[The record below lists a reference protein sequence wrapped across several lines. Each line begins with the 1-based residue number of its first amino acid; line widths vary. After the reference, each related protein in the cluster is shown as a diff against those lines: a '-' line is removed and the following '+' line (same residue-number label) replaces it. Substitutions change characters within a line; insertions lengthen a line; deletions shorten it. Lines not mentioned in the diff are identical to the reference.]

1 VVEVVLLEE
10 MDKHQVDLEDQVEV
24 VPLIMDLL
32 NQEVQE
38 LLIKVMLVDQ
48 LHLVVEYYPLQVE
61 VVLELLEQTQAQ
73 EHIQV
78 LLLDQDIQVVLV

>member
-1 VVEVVLLEE
+1 VVEVVVLEE

-24 VPLIMDLL
+24 VLLIMDLL

-48 LHLVVEYYPLQVE
+48 LHLVVDNYPLQVE

>member
-48 LHLVVEYYPLQVE
+48 LHLVVDNYPLQVE

>member
-1 VVEVVLLEE
+1 MVLLEE
-10 MDKHQVDLEDQVEV
+10 IDKHQVDLEDQVEV
-24 VPLIMDLL
+24 VLLIMDLL

-48 LHLVVEYYPLQVE
+48 LHLVVEYYLLQVE
-61 VVLELLEQTQAQ
+61 VVLELLEQTQVQ

-78 LLLDQDIQVVLV
+78 LVLDQDIQVVLV

>member
-24 VPLIMDLL
+24 VLLIMDLL

-48 LHLVVEYYPLQVE
+48 LHLVVDNYPLQVE
-61 VVLELLEQTQAQ
+61 VVLELLEQTQVQ
-73 EHIQV
+73 VHIQV

>member
-48 LHLVVEYYPLQVE
+48 LHLVVDNYPLQVE
-61 VVLELLEQTQAQ
+61 VVLELLEQTQVQ

-78 LLLDQDIQVVLV
+78 LVLDQDIQGVLV

>member
-24 VPLIMDLL
+24 VLLIMDLL

-38 LLIKVMLVDQ
+38 LLIKVLMVDQ
-48 LHLVVEYYPLQVE
+48 LLLVVEL
-61 VVLELLEQTQAQ
+61 
-73 EHIQV
+73 
-78 LLLDQDIQVVLV
+78 

>member
-48 LHLVVEYYPLQVE
+48 LHLVVDNYPLQVE
-61 VVLELLEQTQAQ
+61 VVLELLEQTQVQ